1 MEATQEFAHHNSQ
14 IKGKKLAARKAGGEN
29 HDEAAEEAGLNI
41 SIIHIYSMGILL
53 WEERNDAHSPH
64 LPESKCSHRP
74 SLSPL
79 LSTGDKDV
87 FEPYH
92 KGVCIH

>member
-1 MEATQEFAHHNSQ
+1 MRLDTNS
-14 IKGKKLAARKAGGEN
+14 
-29 HDEAAEEAGLNI
+29 
-41 SIIHIYSMGILL
+41 IHIYSRGILL

-64 LPESKCSHRP
+64 RTDSEGSNRP

-79 LSTGDKDV
+79 LSPGDGDV
-87 FEPYH
+87 FGPYH